1 MKMLHKE
8 PLSVYDAQINKKRLT
23 FIVVFFLILAVALYA
38 TASGSITLSISE
50 IMRTI
55 FGKGEAASN
64 TVIFGIRLPRIVTA
78 MLVGALLAVSG
89 AVMQCVLHNSLASA
103 STLGVS
109 QGAAFGAAVGII
121 IFGGGVVNGGS
132 ANVAIEVNNPYIVT
146 LSAFV
151 FGSLSTTVILLLSS
165 LKKNLGPGGLVLAG
179 VALSSLFTGGSTL
192 LQYFADETKLTA
204 VVFWTFGNL
213 GGTAWTEISV
223 LAVIFLASLIYF
235 MLNRWNYNA
244 MRCGADTAK
253 SLGVNARAVMLVSMA
268 VCSFTAAVAVSFVG
282 IISFVGLVAPHMMR
296 KFVGDDYRFLIP
308 CSAVAGSLVLL
319 AADTFGRLII
329 SPVILPIGAITAFLG
344 SPVFLALLLRGGD
357 RD

>member
-1 MKMLHKE
+1 MKMLRKE

-192 LQYFADETKLTA
+192 LQYFVDETKLTA

-213 GGTAWTEISV
+213 GGTGWTEISV

>member
-1 MKMLHKE
+1 MKMLRKE
-8 PLSVYDAQINKKRLT
+8 SLSVYDAQINKKRLT

-109 QGAAFGAAVGII
+109 QGAAFGAAIGII

-213 GGTAWTEISV
+213 GGTGWTEISV

-308 CSAVAGSLVLL
+308 CSAVTGSLVLL